1 VKTIVQGLGGSI
13 RVDSRQGDVTTF
25 TVDLP
30 LDGSAPIRRAPRNIH
45 REGRNLGGSRK

>member
-1 VKTIVQGLGGSI
+1 VQGLGGSI

-30 LDGSAPIRRAPRNIH
+30 LDGGPPDRATAANHSP
-45 REGRNLGGSRK
+45 GGKKPPERA